1 MKCPETLTLIRHAK
15 SVYNGLRAQKDSSP
29 LYQTFRESYEISPE
43 SDNTRRLAVE
53 VKEAFALG
61 VGDRDTPLAEDIE
74 NQTKRVGEKLKDI
87 IKVPDVI
94 FVSPYLRTRLTLDK
108 LTEGWPEL
116 KDVKTV
122 EEEDI
127 REQEYGLFLIYG
139 DWRVF
144 NVFHPEQIELR
155 KIQGEY
161 QYRYPQGENVH
172 DVRKRLRPWIKI
184 LRTDYTD
191 KNILA
196 VTHHLT
202 ILSIRANI
210 EALNADAFIR
220 LNHEEKPINNGVT
233 IYRRDPT
240 QGSDGELILEQYNIK
255 LY

>member
-1 MKCPETLTLIRHAK
+1 MKGPETLALIRHAK
-15 SVYNGLRAQKDSSP
+15 SAYNSLSEQKNSSP
-29 LYQTFRESYEISPE
+29 LYQTFRKSYEISPE

-53 VKEAFALG
+53 VKEAFAIG
-61 VGDRDTPLAEDIE
+61 VRDRDTPLAGDIE
-74 NQTKRVGEKLKDI
+74 NQTKTVGGKLKNI

-94 FVSPYLRTRLTLDK
+94 FVSPYLRTHLTLDK

-116 KDVKTV
+116 KDVETV

-127 REQEYGLFLIYG
+127 REQEYGLFFIDN

-172 DVRKRLRPWIKI
+172 DVRKRLSPWIKS
-184 LRTDYTD
+184 LRTDYAD

-210 EALNADAFIR
+210 EDLDADAFIR
-220 LNHEEKPINNGVT
+220 LNHNEKPINNGVT
-233 IYRRDPT
+233 IYRRNPT